1 MPPRKLQQGVQ
12 SIEVGM
18 RLLACLIESK
28 RPMMLRDLAGTAGMA
43 PAKAHRYLVSLMRT
57 DFIEQSAETGL
68 YDLGPEALSLGLSAL
83 GRLNPLSLAKPL
95 LEQLHDRIRQTVAV
109 AVWANHGAT
118 IVHWIGSDAPVSA
131 SLRVGSVMSLT
142 RSATGRAFLAF
153 LPGPV
158 TEQLMRAELVEN
170 KKLGLRPISLRAL
183 EPAVAEIRAAGISCT
198 SDFIPG
204 ISGAAVP
211 VYDHSKS
218 LAMVIVTLGYAGS
231 IDLSE
236 GGKVVASLKASAQ
249 SISARLGQSGER
261 P

>member
-1 MPPRKLQQGVQ
+1 MTPKKLQQGVQ
-12 SIEVGM
+12 SVEVGM
-18 RLLACLIESK
+18 RLLACLIEAR
-28 RPMMLRDLAGTAGMA
+28 RPMMLRDLAGGAAMA

-57 DFIEQSAETGL
+57 DLIEQSAETGL
-68 YDLGPEALSLGLSAL
+68 YDLGPQALSLGLSAL
-83 GRLNPLSLAKPL
+83 GRLNPLGLAKPL

-109 AVWANHGAT
+109 AVWANRGAT

-131 SLRVGSVMSLT
+131 SLRIGSVMSLT

-158 TEQLMRAELVEN
+158 TQNLLQAELEEN
-170 KKLGLRPISLRAL
+170 KKLSLRPGSMRAL
-183 EPAVAEIRAAGISCT
+183 EPVVAEIRALGFSRT

-218 LAMVIVTLGYAGS
+218 LAMVIVTLGYTGS
-231 IDLSE
+231 IDLSQ
-236 GGKVVASLKASAQ
+236 GGKTVVSLTASAQ
-249 SISARLGQSGER
+249 SISARLGVT